1 MKPALGRSTDA
12 SEIGR
17 INRLVT
23 LRFSIH
29 RYYRDLWF
37 IVRKTLDYGSG
48 NGVVARRMD
57 SFLNL
62 VTCVDVGHGLTFS
75 HEYDVVTCFDVL
87 EHCDDPHK
95 ELLTMHSALADNGYL
110 ILTVPNRWW
119 LFETHASRPWNRLVG
134 FNWGPWRHWLRR
146 KVGRNVPC
154 YTKRE
159 IRDLIEAAGFDIVDI
174 GYQVAPLD
182 NAPWLRKLV
191 WNWHTTK
198 IPFFAVDIY
207 VVAVKQ

>member
-23 LRFSIH
+23 FATIRPPAGP
-29 RYYRDLWF
+29 
-37 IVRKTLDYGSG
+37 VLDYGCG
-48 NGVVARRMD
+48 NEVVTNAIREWGFD
-57 SFLNL
+57 
-62 VTCVDVGHGLTFS
+62 VDGIDVGGCIKRFP
-75 HEYDVVTCFDVL
+75 YRAVTCFDVL
-87 EHCDDPHK
+87 EHCQSPEMGLVDIHGLLDDHGR
-95 ELLTMHSALADNGYL
+95 LFM
-110 ILTVPNRWW
+110 TVPNRWW

-159 IRDLIEAAGFDIVDI
+159 IRDLLEAVGFDIVDI

-207 VVAVKQ
+207 VVGVKR